1 MWSSGSGS
9 GSDKDVWV
17 GDGWEFGVFFIF
29 FIFFQT
35 RKVKEELD
43 LVIYKQ

>member
-1 MWSSGSGS
+1 MWSS

-17 GDGWEFGVFFIF
+17 GDGWEFGVFFIC
-29 FIFFQT
+29 FQT